1 MRRRTLFFL
10 PDDTELGELSQELE
24 LHLQKI
30 IDRLYRPI
38 DRLYRL
44 RCQPLRMEYTQANSL
59 PKEQVSRTKQMKSQ
73 LVLDHTDIGKLS
85 METLSSVLSL

>member
-30 IDRLYRPI
+30 IDRLYR
-38 DRLYRL
+38 L
-44 RCQPLRMEYTQANSL
+44 RCQPLRTEYTQANSL

-73 LVLDHTDIGKLS
+73 LVLDHIVIGKLS

>member
-30 IDRLYRPI
+30 IDRLYR
-38 DRLYRL
+38 L
-44 RCQPLRMEYTQANSL
+44 RCQPLRTEYTQANSL

-73 LVLDHTDIGKLS
+73 LVLDHIVIGKLS
-85 METLSSVLSL
+85 METPSSVLSL